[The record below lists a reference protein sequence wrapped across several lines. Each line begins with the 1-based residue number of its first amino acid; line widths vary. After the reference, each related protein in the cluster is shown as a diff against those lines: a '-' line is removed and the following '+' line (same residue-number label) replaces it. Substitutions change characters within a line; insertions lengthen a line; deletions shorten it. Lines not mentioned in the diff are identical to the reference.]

1 MNIKQTMQKL
11 MRVFTAVAAL
21 GLIAV
26 PAAAQYP
33 SKPIRIVVPFAAG
46 GAADA
51 MIRIVAQPLSET
63 LGQPVLVE
71 NRPGAEAAIGGEVVA
86 KSAPDGYTILFSG
99 PTTMLGVPILRKN
112 PPFDVIAD
120 FAPIT
125 SVGKFAFFLVV
136 HPSVP
141 AKTLSELIDY
151 ARANPGRLNYATSTL
166 IDILAFAQLKSFAN
180 MDMVQV
186 PYKGVALAIPDLLSA
201 RVHLTFTTGNLAVP
215 LVKEGRLRALA
226 TLLPERSS
234 LLPNVPTIAEA
245 GMPRLTFVTW
255 AGLFAPAKTPKDIV
269 ERLSREVNVILK
281 RSEIREQFEKQGFE
295 PGGSTPSELSAFLK
309 QQLIDWRD
317 AARAAGLSPE

>member
-21 GLIAV
+21 GLIAI

-33 SKPIRIVVPFAAG
+33 AKPIRIVVPFAAG

-51 MIRIVAQPLSET
+51 IA
-63 LGQPVLVE
+63 
-71 NRPGAEAAIGGEVVA
+71 AELAA
-86 KSAPDGYTILFSG
+86 KSAPDGYTLLFAG
-99 PTTMLGVPILRKN
+99 PTQMLGVPILRKN

-125 SVGKFAFFLVV
+125 SVVKFAFFLVV
-136 HPSVP
+136 HPSIP

-151 ARANPGRLNYATSTL
+151 ARANPGRLNYASSTL

-215 LVKEGRLRALA
+215 LVKEGGLRALA

-281 RSEIREQFEKQGFE
+281 RPEIREQFEKQGFE

>member
-1 MNIKQTMQKL
+1 MQKL
-11 MRVFTAVAAL
+11 TRVFTAVAAL
-21 GLIAV
+21 GLIAI

-33 SKPIRIVVPFAAG
+33 AKPIRIVVPFAAG

-151 ARANPGRLNYATSTL
+151 ARANPGRLNYATTTVNEV
-166 IDILAFAQLKSFAN
+166 LAFAQLKSLAN
-180 MDMVQV
+180 VDMVQV
-186 PYKGVALAIPDLLSA
+186 PYKGGAPAMPDLLSA
-201 RVHLTFTTGNLAVP
+201 R
-215 LVKEGRLRALA
+215 
-226 TLLPERSS
+226 
-234 LLPNVPTIAEA
+234 I
-245 GMPRLTFVTW
+245 
-255 AGLFAPAKTPKDIV
+255 
-269 ERLSREVNVILK
+269 
-281 RSEIREQFEKQGFE
+281 
-295 PGGSTPSELSAFLK
+295 
-309 QQLIDWRD
+309 QLIINTST
-317 AARAAGLSPE
+317 LVVP

>member
-21 GLIAV
+21 GLIAI

-33 SKPIRIVVPFAAG
+33 AKPIRIVVPFAAG

-71 NRPGAEAAIGGEVVA
+71 NRPGAEASIGGEVVA
-86 KSAPDGYTILFSG
+86 KSAPDGYTILFGGS
-99 PTTMLGVPILRKN
+99 TTMLGVPILRKN
-112 PPFDVIAD
+112 PPYDVIAD

-151 ARANPGRLNYATSTL
+151 ARANPGRLNYATGSVNE
-166 IDILAFAQLKSFAN
+166 ILAFAQLKSLAN
-180 MDMVQV
+180 VDMVQV
-186 PYKGVALAIPDLLSA
+186 PYKGGAPAMPDLLGA
-201 RVHLTFTTGNLAVP
+201 RVQLMFNTGSTVVP

-226 TLLPERSS
+226 TLLPARSS

-245 GMPRLTFVTW
+245 GMPGLTAVPW
-255 AGLFAPAKTPKDIV
+255 SGLFAPAKTPKDIV
-269 ERLSREVNVILK
+269 ERLAREVNVILK
-281 RSEIREQFEKQGFE
+281 RSEIRGQCEKHGFE
-295 PGGSTPSELSAFLK
+295 PGGSTPGEPGAFL
-309 QQLIDWRD
+309 
-317 AARAAGLSPE
+317 